1 MSNRTVRVN
10 ELIQRELS
18 DILHR
23 RYQAETIALTIT
35 EVRVAPDLRDA
46 RLFVSIIGTDEVV
59 EERLRWLRKNLHD
72 LRMQLGERIVLKH
85 MPRFTVSIDKSTI
98 RGNRILQ
105 VLDEVGI
112 PAEPET
118 PKVEESPKTDEKKS

>member
-1 MSNRTVRVN
+1 VSNRTIRVN

-23 RYQAETIALTIT
+23 RYQSETVAITIT

-46 RLFVSIIGTDEVV
+46 RLFVSVIGSDAVV
-59 EERLRWLRKNLHD
+59 KQKLKWLSDNLHD
-72 LRMQLGERIVLKH
+72 LRMELGNRITLKF
-85 MPRFTVSIDKSTI
+85 MPRFTIALDKSTG

-105 VLDEVGI
+105 VLDEIGV
-112 PAEPET
+112 PEPEKNET
-118 PKVEESPKTDEKKS
+118 ATDEEQE